1 MRWAVLLLLAGCG
14 GSGSGGATDGGGGP
28 NTVAGKVQ
36 GHQWSQVGAAYWI
49 GMPSA
54 PPPAAFV
61 FLLEAPTPCAAI
73 STPNWDKIIGNEQ
86 VLEIEVRDPAVATL
100 QVPAQ
105 AAAAYLRGD
114 YNPSAESG
122 TVTLTSIVPGKSL
135 AGSFDAR
142 FAGEALRG
150 TFEAVYCPSG
160 VEP

>member
-1 MRWAVLLLLAGCG
+1 MRWAVLVLLASCG
-14 GSGSGGATDGGGGP
+14 GTSSDGGGANSVSGMI
-28 NTVAGKVQ
+28 Q
-36 GHQWSQVGAAYWI
+36 GNSWTQLASAYWI

-54 PPPAAFV
+54 PPPAAFI
-61 FLLEAPTPCAAI
+61 FLLETPTACAAI

-86 VLEIEVRDPAVATL
+86 VLELEIRQPAVATL
-100 QVPAQ
+100 PVPAQ

-122 TVTLTSIVPGKSL
+122 TVTLTGITPGQSVT
-135 AGSFDAR
+135 GSFDAR

-150 TFEAVYCPSG
+150 TFEAAYCASG

>member
-14 GSGSGGATDGGGGP
+14 GSGGGMTGDAP
-28 NTVAGKVQ
+28 NTVSGTIQ
-36 GHQWSQVGAAYWI
+36 GHAFSRVAAAYWI

-61 FLLEAPTPCAAI
+61 FLLEAPTTCAAI
-73 STPNWDKIIGNEQ
+73 STPNWDKIIGDEQ
-86 VLEIEVRDPAVATL
+86 VLEIELRAPAVATL

-122 TVTLTSIVPGKSL
+122 TVTLTSIRPGESL

-150 TFEAVYCPSG
+150 TFEAVHCPSG